1 MRNRPPGERVRGV
14 LSRRSVSIAGTVLV
28 VLGTGAIAARTVDL
42 GLFARTLTEAD
53 PGLVI
58 AATLA
63 YALSWPVRGVRY
75 GAVLRAMGHRCG
87 RPFLTAAVF
96 VSQTANLVVPARA
109 GDAGRAYLLKRR
121 RGIEYATGAAS
132 LLVERA
138 FDLAALATIGGL
150 AAALVQ
156 YSGRPVAAIEGV
168 GPEATGAAAVGA
180 GAIAVGAT
188 ALLLAGRAWSLAAV
202 RVRLG
207 DSVLT
212 RGVDA
217 IAGVWADVRVVVADG
232 SALGRIYATSLVVW
246 GLDVLTAVVVL
257 AAVVDRGGSGLS
269 VAGLLAVGAL
279 AVSVGNLAK
288 VIPVSQGGLG
298 LYEAAFAGVVVGL
311 TPIAAGAA
319 LAAAVLDHLLKNV
332 VTLAGGAVAGL
343 ALGLSPTLLENS
355 GERPEPGTSDP

>member
-1 MRNRPPGERVRGV
+1 MRSRSPGERARAA
-14 LSRRSVSIAGTVLV
+14 LSRRSVSVAGTVLV

-42 GLFARTLTEAD
+42 GVFARTLTEAD
-53 PGLVI
+53 PALVI
-58 AATLA
+58 VATLA
-63 YALSWPVRGVRY
+63 YVLSWPIRGLRY
-75 GAVLRAMGHRCG
+75 GGVLRAMGHRCG

-109 GDAGRAYLLKRR
+109 GDAVRAYLLNRR
-121 RGIEYATGAAS
+121 RGIGYATGAAS

-150 AAALVQ
+150 AAAWLR

-168 GPEATGAAAVGA
+168 GLEATGAAAVAA
-180 GAIAVGAT
+180 GAIAAGAT
-188 ALLLAGRAWSLAAV
+188 VLFLAGRAWDLGAV
-202 RVRLG
+202 RARLRG
-207 DSVLT
+207 SVLA

-232 SALGRIYATSLVVW
+232 SALGRVYATSLAVW
-246 GLDVLTAVVVL
+246 GLDVLTAVIVL
-257 AAVVDRGGSGLS
+257 AAVVDRTGSGLS
-269 VAGLLAVGAL
+269 IAGLLAVGAL

-311 TPIAAGAA
+311 TPIVAGAA

-332 VTLAGGAVAGL
+332 VTVAGGVVAGL
-343 ALGLSPTLLENS
+343 ALGLSPAVIEDS
-355 GERPEPGTSDP
+355 GERPEPSASDP